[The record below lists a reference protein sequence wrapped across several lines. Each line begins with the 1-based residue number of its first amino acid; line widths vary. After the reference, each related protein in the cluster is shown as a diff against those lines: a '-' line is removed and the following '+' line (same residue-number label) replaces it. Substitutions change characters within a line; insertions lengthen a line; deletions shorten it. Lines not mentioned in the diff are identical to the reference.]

1 MGHGEYLTLLEHVG
15 TNRLMPERSR
25 THGTH
30 ARVHP
35 DDLEAKTMREIAT
48 RSVINASPINF
59 GAVHCLSCAAN
70 ASSSFAY
77 SGVAM
82 FFLPRLRWSC
92 ASGARTT
99 AL

>member
-1 MGHGEYLTLLEHVG
+1 
-15 TNRLMPERSR
+15 
-25 THGTH
+25 
-30 ARVHP
+30 
-35 DDLEAKTMREIAT
+35 
-48 RSVINASPINF
+48 
-59 GAVHCLSCAAN
+59 LSCAAN